1 MLWFNCDGLLP
12 GISIAICFL
21 AVSLAGFLGVLEH
34 TTFSD
39 VDYLCSMA
47 EGSANNREMF
57 RQGKKTA
64 VVLGYTGETGQALV
78 KQLAKE
84 NLFSKVTL
92 IGRRIIPLNESER
105 PEFEQKVVDF
115 ENLEEHR
122 DAFSGHDV
130 GFWCLG
136 TTRAKAGVEGFKRV
150 DHDYVLKSAEMAK
163 AGGLKHLHFMSTM
176 GADHRGM
183 ALYTKT
189 KGQVEEAL
197 KVMHFARLSIYRP
210 GVLMVNRQESRP
222 MEAIARFL
230 LVPVAKVF
238 PTAITIPVES
248 VAQAMINNA
257 VSDKGKSVETFENKD
272 IHVLSGIS
280 GHCPKS

>member
-1 MLWFNCDGLLP
+1 
-12 GISIAICFL
+12 
-21 AVSLAGFLGVLEH
+21 
-34 TTFSD
+34 
-39 VDYLCSMA
+39 MA

-84 NLFSKVTL
+84 NLFSK
-92 IGRRIIPLNESER
+92 
-105 PEFEQKVVDF
+105 EQKVVDF

-183 ALYTKT
+183 AL
-189 KGQVEEAL
+189 
-197 KVMHFARLSIYRP
+197 
-210 GVLMVNRQESRP
+210 VLMVNRQESRP

-272 IHVLSGIS
+272 IHSFFKDVN
-280 GHCPKS
+280 